1 MPYAACIAADGYCP
15 IRWLGKQ
22 KSPLCVVG
30 FLSPGFCCKTNAGL
44 GKFKAYVSVQTAS
57 GLWCIQPE
65 SNRHDQRSRDFKSLA
80 STNSAMDAAG
90 DDGGSGEIRTH
101 GWVTPSPVFKT
112 GPFNRSGTLP
122 VCWAV
127 LPDKSHAQKSTEAR
141 KALKCNV

>member
-1 MPYAACIAADGYCP
+1 M
-15 IRWLGKQ
+15 
-22 KSPLCVVG
+22 VG
-30 FLSPGFCCKTNAGL
+30 ETKKPTMRSGLFVAWFCCKTNAGL

-141 KALKCNV
+141 KALKRNV

>member
-1 MPYAACIAADGYCP
+1 MAVAG
-15 IRWLGKQ
+15 RWLGLVFRQDTK
-22 KSPLCVVG
+22 KPALKRAFLIGTYLSRANKNRG
-30 FLSPGFCCKTNAGL
+30 FYGGQRDLPAIVNI
-44 GKFKAYVSVQTAS
+44 
-57 GLWCIQPE
+57 WCIQPE

-122 VCWAV
+122 IPWAF
-127 LPDKSHAQKSTEAR
+127 SRHALRVKSTTAR